1 MVEHTFQRKSP
12 TQKNAIIKRKLV
24 NFVCSCRHAN
34 FKTNQPQLT
43 LYYFRETL
51 DTVNFVTLTFEI
63 RHSQNMKFPA
73 LFMYHQWQTDC
84 NWYSK
89 YPSRMHNS
97 LCFTVQSVISWSGFC
112 HSLTRCARR
121 WLMSC
126 DTSTATRDSL
136 PDSNRDCWAAITV
149 VVVMKSGV
157 TRDSKAII
165 YHVQCLGV
173 LVLLKFEISTAVP
186 LDDRKR

>member
-1 MVEHTFQRKSP
+1 
-12 TQKNAIIKRKLV
+12 
-24 NFVCSCRHAN
+24 
-34 FKTNQPQLT
+34 
-43 LYYFRETL
+43 
-51 DTVNFVTLTFEI
+51 
-63 RHSQNMKFPA
+63 
-73 LFMYHQWQTDC
+73 
-84 NWYSK
+84 
-89 YPSRMHNS
+89 
-97 LCFTVQSVISWSGFC
+97 
-112 HSLTRCARR
+112 
-121 WLMSC
+121 MSC

-186 LDDRKR
+186 LDDRKRSLNQQNIAIVDFIYLCTSLHDHQFMANCMYSFKIYWKSLDIKLYKWQRKFSAVIEDVPAVLFLSAHNVYLWCLRCRCRCSGHTHTILSFILCHFPPNLDFFRPMKRAQSN